1 MKSEFPETTEEG
13 GEFEV
18 EDSGGVGRLI
28 KAYKSTS
35 DISIMIEN
43 WKLCNLVVFYGPT
56 FLALSLCYA
65 ILANCLVF
73 LLSSV
78 NLLPST
84 LCTTACKSTK

>member
-43 WKLCNLVVFYGPT
+43 LKLCNFI
-56 FLALSLCYA
+56 S
-65 ILANCLVF
+65 CL
-73 LLSSV
+73 L
-78 NLLPST
+78 
-84 LCTTACKSTK
+84 

>member
-18 EDSGGVGRLI
+18 KDSGGVGRLI

-43 WKLCNLVVFYGPT
+43 
-56 FLALSLCYA
+56 
-65 ILANCLVF
+65 
-73 LLSSV
+73 
-78 NLLPST
+78 
-84 LCTTACKSTK
+84 